1 MKKKRLNLTKS
12 QHFKERNKT
21 FLDNIYNTIYSIHN
35 MRKDVKRKKS
45 RLRLQQKDNKFDVEK
60 KVFILDIK
68 FSNV

>member
-1 MKKKRLNLTKS
+1 
-12 QHFKERNKT
+12 
-21 FLDNIYNTIYSIHN
+21 

>member
-1 MKKKRLNLTKS
+1 MTKS